1 MEKQLIKK
9 LIELECSYTLSEL
22 AERIFSEYDK
32 TTFNHLKEKFI
43 EYDHLGKSL
52 LYALAS
58 LDNESLEI
66 FISKIR

>member
-9 LIELECSYTLSEL
+9 LIELECSYTLREL
-22 AERIFSEYDK
+22 AERMFSEYDK
-32 TTFNHLKEKFI
+32 ATFDHLKEKFT

-58 LDNESLEI
+58 LDNESLEV

>member
-22 AERIFSEYDK
+22 AERIFIEYDK
-32 TTFNHLKEKFI
+32 AIFDHLKEKFT

-58 LDNESLEI
+58 LDNESLEV
-66 FISKIR
+66 FISKIK

>member
-22 AERIFSEYDK
+22 AERIFIEYDK
-32 TTFNHLKEKFI
+32 AIFDHLKEKFT

-52 LYALAS
+52 LCS
-58 LDNESLEI
+58 CQP
-66 FISKIR
+66 R

>member
-1 MEKQLIKK
+1 M
-9 LIELECSYTLSEL
+9 
-22 AERIFSEYDK
+22 FSEYDK
-32 TTFNHLKEKFI
+32 ATFDHLKEKFT

-58 LDNESLEI
+58 LDNESLEV